1 MERRKKN
8 LAMQWI
14 DYRKAYD
21 TVPHS
26 WVIESLNV
34 MSIAKSVENFSRKTV
49 NSWWVELTCDAETL
63 NEVPIKREIF
73 QGHAL
78 SSLLIVIA
86 LIPLTLILRTAGPDY
101 EFRTRET
108 INHLLFMDDP
118 KLYSKF
124 ERDMGSLIQT
134 VRIFRE
140 DIGMQFG
147 VDKCTMLVI
156 KRREIGN
163 WDGTELP
170 NEKVIK
176 SLKERDSYK
185 YLSVLEEDEV
195 MVNEMKDK
203 VKKE

>member
-1 MERRKKN
+1 MKRRKKN

-124 ERDMGSLIQT
+124 ERAMGSFIQT

-147 VDKCTMLVI
+147 LINVPC
-156 KRREIGN
+156 
-163 WDGTELP
+163 WW
-170 NEKVIK
+170 
-176 SLKERDSYK
+176 
-185 YLSVLEEDEV
+185 
-195 MVNEMKDK
+195 
-203 VKKE
+203 

>member
-1 MERRKKN
+1 MLLEEMKRRKKN

-21 TVPHS
+21 TVPYS
-26 WVIESLNV
+26 LVIESLNV
-34 MSIAKSVENFSRKTV
+34 MSIAKNVENFFRKTV
-49 NSWWVELTCDAETL
+49 NAWWVELTCNAETL
-63 NEVPIKREIF
+63 NEVPIYREIF

-78 SSLLIVIA
+78 SPLLIVIA
-86 LIPLTLILRTAGPDY
+86 LIPLTHILRTAGPGY
-101 EFRTRET
+101 ELRTRET
-108 INHLLFMDDP
+108 TNHLLFMDDP
-118 KLYSKF
+118 KLYSKC

-163 WDGTELP
+163 
-170 NEKVIK
+170 
-176 SLKERDSYK
+176 
-185 YLSVLEEDEV
+185 
-195 MVNEMKDK
+195 
-203 VKKE
+203 

>member
-1 MERRKKN
+1 
-8 LAMQWI
+8 
-14 DYRKAYD
+14 
-21 TVPHS
+21 
-26 WVIESLNV
+26 
-34 MSIAKSVENFSRKTV
+34 
-49 NSWWVELTCDAETL
+49 
-63 NEVPIKREIF
+63 
-73 QGHAL
+73 
-78 SSLLIVIA
+78 
-86 LIPLTLILRTAGPDY
+86 
-101 EFRTRET
+101 
-108 INHLLFMDDP
+108 MDDP
-118 KLYSKF
+118 KLYSKC
-124 ERDMGSLIQT
+124 EMAMGSLIQT

-195 MVNEMKDK
+195 MVNEMKNK